1 MTFSFVKRLLSRLQ
15 PKDRRIWFLLLGAS
29 LTGGL
34 SRSIFLATIN
44 AAISAR
50 ADGSM
55 LVLYAVAAARLIAFM
70 IWSDYFSAVRG
81 RLLSEGLAIRMRA
94 HVAAE
99 IGQANLRFVER
110 ETVSGLHYHLM
121 NTVSIVTE
129 SYLTLLTFSS
139 AAVALIF
146 NILYVG
152 WLSPISLAVGLVVTI
167 LGIAVDVRFERT
179 NLEQRKQL
187 DSLRRQSHG
196 AHHALLQGYKELR
209 ISGDKMADYRQ
220 RVAALHQDLLDATVK
235 VARVSASGL
244 AATDF
249 FQYSAITVIGLG
261 LPFVAVLEPIT
272 VMQLLAALL
281 FTIGPVNTAVS
292 TFCTFGRAQLG
303 LDNLEKLSHAVEQTG
318 EKLPAECRATL
329 PPFETIEL
337 RNLSMRFDEAGEGVE
352 DFQLG
357 PVDLTI
363 RRGDVVCISGG
374 NGSGKSVL
382 MRLLTGLYQP
392 NGGEIRYNGVTL
404 TREARQA
411 YREQFTTVF
420 NDFFLF
426 KELLGRRATA
436 AAIGQKWLSHFG
448 LAGKTR
454 YADGAFS
461 TIDLSTGQ
469 RKRLALTVSVLDE
482 CPILVLDEFAAELD
496 SKNRDRFYRIWLP
509 ELRKMGKTVVIVSH
523 DDEYFDAA
531 DILVRM
537 DLGKVVMCTMPARQ
551 GTMPA

>member
-55 LVLYAVAAARLIAFM
+55 LVLYAVAAASLIAFM

-244 AATDF
+244 A
-249 FQYSAITVIGLG
+249 
-261 LPFVAVLEPIT
+261 
-272 VMQLLAALL
+272 
-281 FTIGPVNTAVS
+281 
-292 TFCTFGRAQLG
+292 
-303 LDNLEKLSHAVEQTG
+303 
-318 EKLPAECRATL
+318 
-329 PPFETIEL
+329 
-337 RNLSMRFDEAGEGVE
+337 
-352 DFQLG
+352 
-357 PVDLTI
+357 
-363 RRGDVVCISGG
+363 
-374 NGSGKSVL
+374 
-382 MRLLTGLYQP
+382 
-392 NGGEIRYNGVTL
+392 
-404 TREARQA
+404 
-411 YREQFTTVF
+411 
-420 NDFFLF
+420 
-426 KELLGRRATA
+426 
-436 AAIGQKWLSHFG
+436 
-448 LAGKTR
+448 
-454 YADGAFS
+454 
-461 TIDLSTGQ
+461 
-469 RKRLALTVSVLDE
+469 
-482 CPILVLDEFAAELD
+482 
-496 SKNRDRFYRIWLP
+496 
-509 ELRKMGKTVVIVSH
+509 
-523 DDEYFDAA
+523 
-531 DILVRM
+531 
-537 DLGKVVMCTMPARQ
+537 
-551 GTMPA
+551 